1 MEDKMLTLLCSVI
14 LSATL
19 TPAPLLPGSPDF
31 GLPDTFVLKSE
42 WDRRCYYADWFEYN
56 GQRYNTPGGATVYV
70 QGYVGERVMITPELN
85 VFVITAIILFRKMK
99 GSKK

>member
-1 MEDKMLTLLCSVI
+1 MLTILSTIL

-31 GLPDTFVLKSE
+31 GLPDTFVLKTQ
-42 WDRRCYYADWFEYN
+42 WDRRCYYADWFEYA

-70 QGYVGERVMITPELN
+70 QGYVGERVMITPEMTT
-85 VFVITAIILFRKMK
+85 VVILASGIVLLRRKK
-99 GSKK
+99 